1 MFWLI
6 SFLLIYNST
15 QYQMNNWKNL
25 SHHSQNIILHTHT
38 FINLLNYEIWESLIM
53 RNPLS
58 LVIKHILIWNSISDT
73 CSLIII
79 QVSNIHVSCISWSIN
94 HNYVTCFSPFL
105 IHVGCLRQNFQFT
118 IQRNISFSEIIKNCS
133 SWILIRQQLSN
144 ERCFIHVTHCT
155 SLLMWEMETISMDN
169 FLQTLHPQ
177 LSHPVS
183 HYCHCHTIPCT
194 HTKKKNHCNCSIPE
208 YCSPI
213 WHSSIPHL
221 RNQSIFLNNSQGGS
235 LLL

>member
-6 SFLLIYNST
+6 SFLLNIYNST

-58 LVIKHILIWNSISDT
+58 FVIKHILIWNSISDT
-73 CSLIII
+73 CCLIII

-144 ERCFIHVTHCT
+144 ERCFIHLTHCT
-155 SLLMWEMETISMDN
+155 SLLMWEMETISFKWWIMDT

-177 LSHPVS
+177 LSHTVVIATQYPV
-183 HYCHCHTIPCT
+183 HT
-194 HTKKKNHCNCSIPE
+194 HKKNHCNCSIPE
-208 YCSPI
+208 YCNKRRVHPYDTVLF
-213 WHSSIPHL
+213 PT
-221 RNQSIFLNNSQGGS
+221 
-235 LLL
+235 

>member
-15 QYQMNNWKNL
+15 RYQMNNWKNL

-53 RNPLS
+53 RNSLS
-58 LVIKHILIWNSISDT
+58 FVIKHILIWNSISDT

-118 IQRNISFSEIIKNCS
+118 IQRNISFSEIINNCS

-155 SLLMWEMETISMDN
+155 SLLMWEMETISFKWWIMDN
-169 FLQTLHPQ
+169 FYKLYTHSCLTQ
-177 LSHPVS
+177 LSLPHNTL
-183 HYCHCHTIPCT
+183 YT
-194 HTKKKNHCNCSIPE
+194 HTKKIIATAPYLNTVTKEEFTHMTQFYSPPKKSI
-208 YCSPI
+208 Y
-213 WHSSIPHL
+213 L
-221 RNQSIFLNNSQGGS
+221 FKQ
-235 LLL
+235 